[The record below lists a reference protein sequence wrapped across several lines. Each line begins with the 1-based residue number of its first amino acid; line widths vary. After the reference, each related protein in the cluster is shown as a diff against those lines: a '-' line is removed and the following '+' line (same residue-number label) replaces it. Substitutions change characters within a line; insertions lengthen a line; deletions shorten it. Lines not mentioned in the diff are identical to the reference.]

1 MTAILSVGL
10 RMLGLNITKAVALA
24 ALETLVKH
32 TKTTYDD
39 EILASVKKTMKW
51 E

>member
-1 MTAILSVGL
+1 MPVLISWGL
-10 RMLGLNITKAVALA
+10 KMLGLNITKAIALA
-24 ALETLVKH
+24 AVETLVKN

>member
-1 MTAILSVGL
+1 MSALLSLGL
-10 RMLGLNITKAVALA
+10 RFIGINLTKAVAMA

-32 TKTTYDD
+32 TKTPYDD
-39 EILASVKKTMKW
+39 EVLTSVKKTMKW